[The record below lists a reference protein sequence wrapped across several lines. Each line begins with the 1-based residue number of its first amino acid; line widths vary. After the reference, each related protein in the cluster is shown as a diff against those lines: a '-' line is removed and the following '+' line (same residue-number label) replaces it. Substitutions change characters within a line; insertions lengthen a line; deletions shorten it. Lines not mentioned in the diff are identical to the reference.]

1 MVNHQW
7 FSNIFR
13 HAPYGGRRIPPPIAP
28 STCALFYIQLLSQ
41 NVQSHLTK
49 IKNDES
55 SICAKTKQ
63 QQLATKPAVW
73 PKHLNICN
81 LNNNE
86 VYIGQQNKNKCR
98 HLERSM
104 MIIFLL
110 ETAQKQVVGLR
121 SLYSNYTCGCNE
133 PVFHFRAEVSR
144 RYCIEGISHTVIL
157 GTAVWEVF
165 PVRICASSD
174 TQSLL
179 WCPNHSF
186 QWMHLDPQKNQYFPS
201 QGVCSYT
208 SSFRVN
214 ELILSARWGMC
225 LSLPWSWRFTS
236 FSFPN
241 MSLR

>member
-1 MVNHQW
+1 MWSTISGSQT
-7 FSNIFR
+7 FSDT
-13 HAPYGGRRIPPPIAP
+13 PPMEEEESPPPIAP

-133 PVFHFRAEVSR
+133 PVFHFRAEVSS

-165 PVRICASSD
+165 LGETSQWGYVLPK
-174 TQSLL
+174 T
-179 WCPNHSF
+179 PNHCC
-186 QWMHLDPQKNQYFPS
+186 
-201 QGVCSYT
+201 GVQ
-208 SSFRVN
+208 
-214 ELILSARWGMC
+214 IIH
-225 LSLPWSWRFTS
+225 
-236 FSFPN
+236 FSECT
-241 MSLR
+241 